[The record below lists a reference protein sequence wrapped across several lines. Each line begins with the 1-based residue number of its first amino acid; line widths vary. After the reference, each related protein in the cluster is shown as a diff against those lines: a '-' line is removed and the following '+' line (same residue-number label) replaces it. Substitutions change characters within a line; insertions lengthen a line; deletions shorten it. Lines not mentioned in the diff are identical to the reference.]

1 MSNYERSAMK
11 EIYALVDCNNFYA
24 SCERVFQPSL
34 KGRAIVVLSNNDGC
48 IVARSNEAKA
58 LGIGMGTPYFK
69 AKRII
74 EKNNVK
80 VFSSNYTLYGD
91 MSARVME
98 TLGNFTPEM
107 EIYSIDEA
115 FLNLAGFSRDLTE
128 YGREIRDTVAKW
140 TGMGVS
146 VGIAETKTL
155 AKVANRLAKKSERA
169 NGVLDLV
176 DSPHLAV
183 ALERTDVG
191 DVWGV
196 GRKTA
201 KKLNGVGI
209 VNALQLRDVDI
220 GWVKKTFGVTGERTV
235 YELRG
240 VQCHVLE
247 EQPSPQK
254 AITVSRSF
262 GKEIETCEEL
272 KHAVA
277 KYIAR
282 AGEKLRQQKL
292 AAGTITVFA
301 MTNRFDKN
309 NRYYNAD
316 TVAFP
321 AATIDTCEMLANAMR
336 SVEMIYR
343 DGARFKKA
351 GVMLGGLVDEKKVQ
365 RTLFDKADQSKLNQ
379 LMRTIDTINKKM
391 DKPVT
396 WAAEGFDQPWLTK
409 FEHRSKRYTTN
420 WKELPVV
427 Q

>member
-1 MSNYERSAMK
+1 MK

-34 KGRAIVVLSNNDGC
+34 RDIPIVVLSNNDGC

-58 LGIGMGTPYFK
+58 LGIAMGTPYFK
-69 AKRII
+69 AKPVI

-115 FLNLAGFSRDLTE
+115 FLNLAGFTQNLTE
-128 YGREIRDTVAKW
+128 YAREIRDTVLKW
-140 TGMGVS
+140 TGLGVS

-155 AKVANRLAKKSERA
+155 SKVANRLAKKSERA
-169 NGVLDLV
+169 NGVLDLL
-176 DSPHLAV
+176 DSPHLEV
-183 ALERTDVG
+183 ALQRTDVG

-201 KKLNGVGI
+201 KKLNAVGI
-209 VNALQLRDVDI
+209 LNALQLRDMDI

-240 VQCHVLE
+240 VCCFSLE
-247 EQPSPQK
+247 HQPPPQK
-254 AITVSRSF
+254 GITVSRSF
-262 GKEIETCEEL
+262 GKEIASCQGL
-272 KHAVA
+272 KQAVA
-277 KYIAR
+277 KYVAR
-282 AGEKLRQQKL
+282 AAEKLRQQKI

-316 TVAFP
+316 TITFP
-321 AATIDTCEMLANAMR
+321 AATIDTSQMLANAML
-336 SVEMIYR
+336 SVEAIYR
-343 DGARFKKA
+343 DGAKFKKA
-351 GVMLGGLVDEKKVQ
+351 GVMLGALVDEKKVQ
-365 RTLFDKADQSKLNQ
+365 RNLFDKTDQSKLNQ
-379 LMRTIDTINKKM
+379 LMKTVDTINKKM
-391 DKPVT
+391 DKPIT
-396 WAAEGFDQPWLTK
+396 WAAEGLNQPWLTK

>member
-1 MSNYERSAMK
+1 MN

-24 SCERVFQPSL
+24 SCERVFNPAL
-34 KGRAIVVLSNNDGC
+34 NGKAIVVLSNNDGC

-58 LGIGMGTPYFK
+58 LGIAMGTPYFK
-69 AKRII
+69 AKSII

-115 FLNLAGFSRDLTE
+115 FLNFAGFTRDFTE
-128 YGREIRDTVAKW
+128 YGREIRDTVLKW

-146 VGIAETKTL
+146 VGIAKTKTL
-155 AKVANRLAKKSERA
+155 AKIANRLAKKSERA
-169 NGVLDLV
+169 NGVLDLT
-176 DSPHLAV
+176 DSPHLDT
-183 ALERTDVG
+183 ALEKTEAR

-196 GRKTA
+196 GSKTT
-201 KKLNGVGI
+201 KKLNAVGI
-209 VNALQLRDVDI
+209 HNALQLKNVDI
-220 GWVKKTFGVTGERTV
+220 GWIKKTFGVTGERTV

-240 VQCHVLE
+240 TCCFSLE
-247 EQPSPQK
+247 EQPAPQK

-262 GKEIETCEEL
+262 GKNIESCENL

-277 KYIAR
+277 KYVAR
-282 AGEKLRQQKL
+282 AAEKLRNQKL

-309 NRYYNAD
+309 NKYYNSD
-316 TVAFP
+316 TMTFP
-321 AATIDTCEMLANAMR
+321 AATIDTSEMMANAMR
-336 SVEMIYR
+336 SVEIIYR
-343 DGARFKKA
+343 DTAKFNKA
-351 GVMLGGLVDEKKVQ
+351 GVILGALIDEKKVQ
-365 RTLFDKADQSKLNQ
+365 RTLFDKTDQSKLNQ
-379 LMRTIDTINKKM
+379 LMRTVDSINKKM
-391 DKPVT
+391 DKPIT
-396 WAAEGFDQPWLTK
+396 WAAEGLDQPWQTK
-409 FEHRSKRYTTN
+409 FQHQSKRYTTS

-427 Q
+427 E